1 MYMKNCF
8 ANTVDSVVSGIGC
21 TIPRLLDIVSE
32 ASITLHNVL
41 LLERLVLMN
50 VS

>member
-1 MYMKNCF
+1 MCTKSCL
-8 ANTVDSVVSGIGC
+8 ANTVDFVVSGIGC
-21 TIPRLLDIVSE
+21 TTPRLLDIVSE

-41 LLERLVLMN
+41 LLEGLVLMN